1 MGKSSHF
8 IGQPMY
14 SQVIKLLDKSR
25 ILQISREK
33 GGERYTKRFNGWIH
47 LVVMLYAIIM
57 RFDSLREITASLLT
71 EARKL
76 SHIGITFKIGR
87 STLADANKRR
97 SEAIFESIYRDTY
110 ATYRHVLSSDSR
122 TGKTPQWMR
131 RLQIIDST
139 TITLF
144 SNLIF
149 KGVGRHPKNGKKKGG
164 IKVHTVIHANE
175 GVPSDIKFTSA
186 ATNDSFM
193 LKPSSLSKGD
203 IIAMDRAYIDYEKF
217 EQLTEKQVIYVT
229 KMKKSLKYE
238 ILGDTIYQ
246 TPEGVMEVRVQE
258 VRFTKKK
265 QGGETIVH
273 NARIITYVDVRKHKL
288 ISLLTNDMEFDPS
301 EIIEIYRRR
310 WEIELLFK
318 QIKQNFPLRYFYG
331 ESANAIKIQIWVTL
345 IANLLLMVMQK
356 QLQRPWSFSGLATMV
371 RITLMDYVDFYSLF
385 NFPEKDWED
394 ILAKTE
400 KRFMEQLLLFG

>member
-25 ILQISREK
+25 ILQISREN

-175 GVPSDIKFTSA
+175 GVPSDIRFTSA

-400 KRFMEQLLLFG
+400 QTFMEQLLLFG